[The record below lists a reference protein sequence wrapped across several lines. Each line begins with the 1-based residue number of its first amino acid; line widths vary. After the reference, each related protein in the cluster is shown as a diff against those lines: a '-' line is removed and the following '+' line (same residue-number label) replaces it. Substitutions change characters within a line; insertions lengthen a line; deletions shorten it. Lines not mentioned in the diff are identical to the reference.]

1 MKLDIRPG
9 DFDDPRVRALLQVHV
24 SGMLADTP
32 PGLAYVLDL
41 SGLQRP
47 DISFFAAWDGE
58 TLAGIGAL
66 KALDAAT
73 GELKSMRAAE
83 THLRKGVGRA
93 LLEHLITLARARGYQ
108 TLCLETGSA
117 PSFAPAIALYTS
129 YGFKPG
135 PAFGEYQASDF
146 NQFFY
151 LDLGGA

>member
-1 MKLDIRPG
+1 MALEIRPG
-9 DFDDPRVRALLQVHV
+9 DFDDPRVRDLLHLHV
-24 SGMLADTP
+24 SSMLADTP

-58 TLAGIGAL
+58 ALAGIGAL
-66 KALDAAT
+66 KALDATT
-73 GELKSMRAAE
+73 GELKSMRAAR

-93 LLEHLITLARARGYQ
+93 LLEHLITLAKARGYR
-108 TLCLETGSA
+108 TLSLETGSA

-135 PAFGEYQASDF
+135 PAFGEYEASAF

-151 LDLGGA
+151 LDLSRA